1 MNYKLISTYHKMSA
15 EALVY
20 PMAADSPEC
29 WGAFDYTTT
38 IVIIILSCV
47 LGIVWAVFNFIQ
59 VRKVQ
64 VDQTG
69 EGSRNNLVDPVSE
82 EQRKLI
88 I

>member
-1 MNYKLISTYHKMSA
+1 
-15 EALVY
+15 
-20 PMAADSPEC
+20 MAADSSDC

-38 IVIIILSCV
+38 IVVIILSCV
-47 LGIVWAVFNFIQ
+47 LGIVWAVYNFIL

-69 EGSRNNLVDPVSE
+69 GASRDNLVQHVSE

-88 I
+88 IELGDKIADVRHT